1 MTALNFEITVKCPE
15 TDEPA
20 GETRGTVMIR
30 EQECAK
36 ISIEG
41 SNSQVIKFD
50 VDLEEADH
58 TLVVRH
64 DYTPDPQSALV
75 IDKIVM
81 DEIDI
86 GVLAYSGTYTPLYP
100 EPWYSDEVAA
110 GRKPKVTLGNGEDGS
125 ACMFMGWEGRYEL
138 KFSTPLYEW
147 LLENI

>member
-20 GETRGTVMIR
+20 GETRGTVMIG
-30 EQECAK
+30 EKECAK

-50 VDLEEADH
+50 VDLEDADH

-86 GVLAYSGTYTPLYP
+86 GVLA
-100 EPWYSDEVAA
+100 
-110 GRKPKVTLGNGEDGS
+110 
-125 ACMFMGWEGRYEL
+125 
-138 KFSTPLYEW
+138 
-147 LLENI
+147 